1 MKKELTAVKNRIK
14 KLKDKKALIDEEL
27 EPLFIREEELENE
40 EIIMICRKNNI
51 TISDLMT
58 KVNREKA
65 ELKKERTNENQFEMD
80 ERFLARKEIFLN
92 FNVPIFQ

>member
-1 MKKELTAVKNRIK
+1 YGKGKEYINCA
-14 KLKDKKALIDEEL
+14 AYG
-27 EPLFIREEELENE
+27 
-40 EIIMICRKNNI
+40 
-51 TISDLMT
+51 
-58 KVNREKA
+58 EKA